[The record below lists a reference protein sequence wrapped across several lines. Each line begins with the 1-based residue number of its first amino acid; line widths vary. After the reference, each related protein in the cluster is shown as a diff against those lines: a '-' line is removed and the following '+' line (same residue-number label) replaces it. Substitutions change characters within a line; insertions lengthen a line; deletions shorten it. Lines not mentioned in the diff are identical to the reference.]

1 MKKFLLIIGSLYS
14 FCFAASKD
22 IVLVKCPTS
31 KYNASARL
39 KITSPRV
46 LKRNTPVL
54 VQVSNF
60 PIGVNM
66 DSQCLEDNGVKD
78 NKAGSRVLLA
88 FSNGMRVY
96 VSKDNVSPLL
106 SDREYFNKRFRI
118 NIPTE
123 IYSHIEDNN
132 FMMYAMLV
140 NSYGETIKN
149 QNAFYT
155 DVYCFGREKEGI
167 RELKKNLKSPF
178 IIYNE
183 PHGTV
188 SGRGVLLDFYVK
200 NAVISPSEYKVDLYV
215 DGNKILRLSRW
226 QPYVIQNLSKGKH
239 NIRLELIDPKGKV
252 IKNTVSVNTSTIY
265 VK

>member
-1 MKKFLLIIGSLYS
+1 MKKFLLIISSLYS
-14 FCFAASKD
+14 LVFAAGDD
-22 IVLVKCPTS
+22 IVVVKCPNS

-39 KITSPRV
+39 KITSPQV
-46 LKRNTPVL
+46 LKRSNPVL

-60 PIGVNM
+60 PVGVNM
-66 DSQCLEDNGVKD
+66 ESQCLEDNGVKN

-96 VSKDNVSPLL
+96 VTKDNVSPLL

-118 NIPTE
+118 KIPPE
-123 IYSHIEDNN
+123 IYNNIEENN

-149 QNAFYT
+149 QNAIYT
-155 DVYCFGREKEGI
+155 DVYCFGKEKEGI

-183 PHGTV
+183 PYGRV
-188 SGRGVLLDFYVK
+188 EGRGILLDFYVR
-200 NAVISPSEYKVDLYV
+200 NAVVSPSEYKVDLYV
-215 DGNKILRLSRW
+215 DGRKLLRITRW

-239 NIRLELIDPKGKV
+239 NIRLELIDPDGKV
-252 IKNTVSVNTSTIY
+252 VKNPVSVNSSTIY